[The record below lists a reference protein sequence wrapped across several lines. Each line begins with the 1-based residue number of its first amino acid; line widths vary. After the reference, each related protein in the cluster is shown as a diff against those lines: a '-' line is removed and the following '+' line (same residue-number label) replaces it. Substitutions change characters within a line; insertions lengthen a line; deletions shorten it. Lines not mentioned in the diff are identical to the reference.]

1 MPRKSAESKYRKLPT
16 YEDSQDSD
24 DDIMSAVRSQQEMLT
39 HQDESLDVLGQSA
52 ARLGMISLEISDEL
66 QAQNKMLDEMG
77 EDLDQADINLEIV
90 TRKTKE
96 LIKKS
101 GGCKYFSII
110 VVLSLVVA
118 ILFFLIVYT

>member
-1 MPRKSAESKYRKLPT
+1 
-16 YEDSQDSD
+16 
-24 DDIMSAVRSQQEMLT
+24 MLT

>member
-16 YEDSQDSD
+16 YEDSQESD